1 MCSRKGLHMRTWKMF
16 WQAYGQ
22 MIIRVIHSLSG
33 LAFALFLCEHLTT
46 NISAASYFHN
56 GSRFVEAVQALHRI
70 PGLKVIEVVC
80 LAIPFGLHALLG
92 IGYLLQ
98 SHHNVWSFSGNRPS
112 LPYAKNIAYSLQR
125 LTAWILLFGLIFHI
139 VQFRFI
145 RYPIHMKIQNQ
156 EYYAVTFQDKRF
168 DVVTQGLTHFFTLN
182 FDHSQQAVPAIDQN
196 DIQEIHGQ
204 LKAGKAYLLTPN
216 VGEAFLC
223 IIRDALGCFWIALFY
238 SVLVLA
244 GSFHGF
250 NGLWT
255 FLSRWGFVASKYRSL
270 GARYLCCGLMLVIS
284 LMTLSTVWNLY
295 LG

>member
-1 MCSRKGLHMRTWKMF
+1 MRTWKIF

-33 LAFALFLCEHLTT
+33 LAFTLFLCEHLIT
-46 NISAASYFHN
+46 NTLAASYFHE
-56 GSRFVEAVQALHRI
+56 GSRFVAAVQALHRI
-70 PGLKVIEVVC
+70 PGLKIIEVVC

-92 IGYLLQ
+92 IGYLFQ
-98 SHHNVWSFSGNRPS
+98 SHHNVWNASGNTPS

-125 LTAWILLFGLIFHI
+125 LTAWILFFGLVFHI

-156 EYYAVTFQDKRF
+156 AYYAVTFQAKRF

-182 FDHSQQAVPAIDQN
+182 FDHPHKAAPIIAQN
-196 DIQEIHGQ
+196 DIQEIQGR
-204 LKAGKAYLLTPN
+204 LKANKAYLLTPK

-223 IIRDALGCFWIALFY
+223 IVRDALGCFWIALFY

-244 GSFHGF
+244 GAFHGF

-255 FLSRWGFVASKYRSL
+255 FLSRWGFITSKYTCL
-270 GARYLCCGLMLVIS
+270 GAHYICYGLMLVFS
-284 LMTLSTVWNLY
+284 FMSLSTVWNLY